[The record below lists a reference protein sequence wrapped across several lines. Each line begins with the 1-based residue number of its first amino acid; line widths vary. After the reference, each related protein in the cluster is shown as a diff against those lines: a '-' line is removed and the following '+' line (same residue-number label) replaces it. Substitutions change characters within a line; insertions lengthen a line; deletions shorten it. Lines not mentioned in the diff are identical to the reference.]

1 MKPFMKHHIGKQ
13 DTLYVIVDGDKCRQN
28 GHLLIPV
35 ILDVELSS
43 GKTLQMEGQ
52 YCFTCQ
58 QNQVSRNLFV
68 ENRDFHNQILA
79 KRFFK
84 GVDDVP
90 PCELAPTFDYAD
102 FSERER
108 AEESILKKYGYSV
121 GRDSNLSDAERQE
134 KLRLIIEKK
143 KASKGYVIAL
153 LESNIR
159 INGKKES
166 NYRALQKWK
175 KDLEFVRNL

>member
-1 MKPFMKHHIGKQ
+1 MKPFMTLHVGKH

-28 GHLLIPV
+28 SHLLIPV
-35 ILDVELSS
+35 TFDVELSS
-43 GKTLQMEGQ
+43 GKSLQMEGH
-52 YCFTCQ
+52 YCFTCR
-58 QNQVSRNLFV
+58 QNQVSRNLFA

-79 KRFFK
+79 RYLLK
-84 GVDDVP
+84 GLEDVI
-90 PCELAPTFDYAD
+90 CEPMPAFDYAD
-102 FSERER
+102 FPKRER
-108 AEESILKKYGYSV
+108 AAESILKKYGYSV

-134 KLRLIIEKK
+134 KLQMIIEKK

-166 NYRALQKWK
+166 NYCALQKWK
-175 KDLEFVRNL
+175 RDLEFVKKL